1 MKRLVVGLAV
11 AALLWPMSSG
21 AEQPTSSTASEFGLA
36 LLTPLVNVVY
46 FPVKLA
52 VGVVGA
58 ALGGISGWATG
69 GDERAAEGIWR
80 PMTGGTYWITP
91 GMMRGETQFM
101 PLNGESYTSPSPP
114 PSEPGLMPMRP

>member
-69 GDERAAEGIWR
+69 GNERAAEGIWR

-101 PLNGESYTSPSPP
+101 PLNGESYAPP
-114 PSEPGLMPMRP
+114 PPRSSETELMPMQP